1 MTFSEQPVS
10 LPHLRMVKKFADH
23 LEGFEE
29 SNRLPVESHETWA
42 RCFQEIQITEV
53 EADKIGKWY
62 AQHHTICPSIPNVN
76 IALKFLRE
84 HRTLPTQRLA
94 CNTEL
99 LAGEIL
105 GFLSERGIELHEATR
120 ALAQASALTQ
130 LAYYRN
136 ESPSTDL
143 AYVKM
148 ELEGFARLAYHFAD
162 DILNE
167 VQQGTGSLANLEKYL
182 IQDEGMGL

>member
-10 LPHLRMVKKFADH
+10 LPHLRMVKKLADQ
-23 LEGFEE
+23 LKGFEE
-29 SNRLPVESHETWA
+29 SNRLPVEYHETWA
-42 RCFQEIQITEV
+42 RCFQEIQITEA
-53 EADKIGKWY
+53 EADVIGKWY
-62 AQHHTICPSIPNVN
+62 VQHHSICPSIPYVN

-84 HRTLPTQRLA
+84 HRTLPNQRIA
-94 CNTEL
+94 CKTEL

-105 GFLSERGIELHEATR
+105 GFLSERRIELHEATR

-136 ESPSTDL
+136 ESPYTDRDD
-143 AYVKM
+143 VKG
-148 ELEGFARLAYHFAD
+148 ELEGIARLADFFAD

-167 VQQGTGSLANLEKYL
+167 VQQGTGSLAYLEKYL
-182 IQDEGMGL
+182 IQD